1 MDLSVGGVSLGAAF
15 FSGMLSFLSPCVLPL
30 VPPYLIYLTGVSAE
44 AMRHDAANHARWR
57 ALRAAGAFV
66 LGFST
71 VFVAMGA
78 AATFLGQILR
88 AHLSTLSIVAGAV
101 IILMGLHFLRIL
113 HLPFLMR
120 EVRWHGP
127 RRDGPFAGYLMGLAF
142 AFGWTPCIGPVLAAV
157 LALASSEDSVTKGVV
172 LLGTYAAGLGL
183 PFLLAAFLLPRF
195 MAHMPRLR
203 ALLLRVEQAMGVLL
217 ILVGVAF
224 LTGGMTWLSLWL
236 LETFPV
242 LQRLG

>member
-1 MDLSVGGVSLGAAF
+1 MDFSVGGVSLGAAF
-15 FSGMLSFLSPCVLPL
+15 LAGMLSFLSPCVLPL

-44 AMRHDAANHARWR
+44 AMRHDAASHARWR
-57 ALRAAGAFV
+57 AVRAASAFV

-71 VFVAMGA
+71 VFVALGA
-78 AATFLGQILR
+78 AASVLGQLLR
-88 AHLSTLSIVAGAV
+88 AHLASLRFVAGV
-101 IILMGLHFLRIL
+101 LIVLMGLHFLRVL

-127 RRDGPFAGYLMGLAF
+127 RRDGPLAGYVMGLAF

-157 LALASSEDSVTKGVV
+157 LALAGSEDDVGKGVV

-203 ALLLRVEQAMGVLL
+203 SLLLRVEQAMGALL
-217 ILVGVAF
+217 VLVGVAF

-236 LETFPV
+236 LETFPA
-242 LQRLG
+242 LQRFG